1 MILFS
6 SSNTILTSA
15 KVLPGHVCQHTF
27 QKAMALHNI
36 VFTVVNNWLFPKL
49 SGARNQVCES
59 VRPKGGSR
67 GPLNQNGCG
76 APGNSTQVVQVGLH
90 KRPPENAPRG
100 QNRQFYK
107 GFGRILAFSP
117 FRLSDAPRRPK
128 RPPRSPQDGPRGLQ
142 EGPKTAQEGPK
153 TAQEASKTAEDTSK
167 TA

>member
-6 SSNTILTSA
+6 SSNAILTSA

-49 SGARNQVCES
+49 SGARNQVGES

-67 GPLNQNGCG
+67 GPSNQNGCG

-90 KRPPENAPRG
+90 PQKCFLPVLPLPLSARVRALVPTVRLTVWKRGRADWPFSCPGSVAHCRPDPYCPPHRHR
-100 QNRQFYK
+100 RQVAEY
-107 GFGRILAFSP
+107 RRSE
-117 FRLSDAPRRPK
+117 RLP
-128 RPPRSPQDGPRGLQ
+128 L
-142 EGPKTAQEGPK
+142 
-153 TAQEASKTAEDTSK
+153 
-167 TA
+167 